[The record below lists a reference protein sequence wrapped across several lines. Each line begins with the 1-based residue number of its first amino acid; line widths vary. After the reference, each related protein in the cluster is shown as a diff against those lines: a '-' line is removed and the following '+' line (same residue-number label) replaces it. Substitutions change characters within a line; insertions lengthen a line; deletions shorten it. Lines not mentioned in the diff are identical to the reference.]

1 MMADELVRAAAGGDE
16 DAFAQLVALHEK
28 KVYNL
33 ALRMCGNPEDAWD
46 AAQEAFLSAWRGLP
60 SFRGEAGFSTW
71 LYRLTSNAAIDLLRR
86 NKRQRGEASLDDENL
101 GIDAVDR
108 APSPQEQAEA
118 AVSMARS
125 QTEMAVPPLGRP
137 PAGPD
142 PPGGA
147 GPELRGD
154 RGGAGG
160 GYGDGE
166 VPDLPCQERP
176 AKNFAGKREPIW
188 LSAV

>member
-1 MMADELVRAAAGGDE
+1 MTVDELVRAAAGGDE

-86 NKRQRGEASLDDENL
+86 TKRQRGSPAWTMRPWAST
-101 GIDAVDR
+101 
-108 APSPQEQAEA
+108 PW
-118 AVSMARS
+118 
-125 QTEMAVPPLGRP
+125 TGRP
-137 PAGPD
+137 PPRSRRRS
-142 PPGGA
+142 PSCGA
-147 GPELRGD
+147 R
-154 RGGAGG
+154 
-160 GYGDGE
+160 
-166 VPDLPCQERP
+166 
-176 AKNFAGKREPIW
+176 
-188 LSAV
+188 